1 MLKEI
6 ETDILVIGGGIAGAF
21 AAYKARAAGARVLLV
36 DRSYFGRSGCSAL
49 ASGVYPSY
57 MPGDKVE
64 DWINGLGAGP
74 LVNQALL
81 REVAS
86 RDVRTPD
93 DDGPLGGEV
102 A

>member
-1 MLKEI
+1 MQILSMLKQI

-21 AAYKARAAGARVLLV
+21 AAYKARASGARVLLV

-64 DWINGLGAGP
+64 DWIGGLGAGP

-81 REVAS
+81 VKSLPVMYEHLMTM
-86 RDVRTPD
+86 DH
-93 DDGPLGGEV
+93 
-102 A
+102 